1 MNVNDI
7 NLSKYNLDIIKS
19 ISINPNDL
27 SINVPETDDIQYSHS
42 LQSSKVNKKNKN
54 NNKILQINSEPNKL
68 NSSYN
73 SKDSNDDDEIEE
85 EEKYSTEQNLSESH
99 YTSYINNNNFN
110 ISKKY
115 KNIELN
121 DDKDKLILIKKQN
134 DKINELF
141 NLLESRDKEIHTLQ
155 NENNSLY
162 KYKNDY
168 KISEQ
173 NNINKSNLIDEYEK
187 ALQIEKQELNNKK
200 NELLQYK
207 NISQDL
213 QNNLNSLNKEYEEIQ
228 MVNKQ
233 LNKKINYL
241 KKENGELQN
250 KIKLYEEKYSSIK
263 SRYKNLEMQI
273 NKLNDIKI
281 KLSDKNYENE
291 QIIMKLQ
298 KEKSFLNNEIQI
310 FKENNLSN
318 EKKLVYL
325 QDTNN
330 KIMNEIKDI
339 NKKDINLK
347 SNIAEFFEFF
357 SKQIMNLL
365 NKNELYFQN
374 SIFNN
379 GESNSDNL
387 FNKYDF
393 NSTSNF
399 GFDLKSE
406 YSHFLKEI
414 PILSNIEM
422 LYSEIKKYT
431 DSVIHNY
438 EKLKNTYNNQINAIN
453 NTLNSN
459 ILELNSKL
467 NLEKEHNNLLMN
479 KNELY
484 EINKNISD
492 LNGNNNEISIKFK
505 LLKDFI
511 NVFYNNILSNY
522 NEIST
527 KFKPEGK
534 LLLSLK
540 EPKIYEESNST
551 NDFNNENNIKEII
564 IEIEK
569 IFNNLY
575 EYINYLGEELNKLKM
590 IEINNTQ
597 LKKEKIE
604 LVKNINQ
611 LNNEINL
618 AKIDNKTQEN
628 NLKIKYDLILKEKIK
643 DLECKNNEG
652 IKILNEQMK
661 KKDEEIT
668 NVNKNYNLLYNQYKL
683 IMKNNT
689 ISEINN

>member
-19 ISINPNDL
+19 ISINPSDL
-27 SINVPETDDIQYSHS
+27 SINVPETEDIQYSHS
-42 LQSSKVNKKNKN
+42 LQSSKKNKN

-73 SKDSNDDDEIEE
+73 SKDSNDDDGIEE
-85 EEKYSTEQNLSESH
+85 EEKYSTEQNLSESN
-99 YTSYINNNNFN
+99 YTSYINNNNLN

-173 NNINKSNLIDEYEK
+173 NNINKSNLIDEYEQ

-241 KKENGELQN
+241 KKENSELLN

-399 GFDLKSE
+399 GFDLKTE

-431 DSVIHNY
+431 DSVINNY
-438 EKLKNTYNNQINAIN
+438 EKLKNTYNNKINAIN

-689 ISEINN
+689 ISENNN

>member
-42 LQSSKVNKKNKN
+42 LQSSKVNIKNKT
-54 NNKILQINSEPNKL
+54 NNKILQINSEPSKL

-73 SKDSNDDDEIEE
+73 SKESNDDGIEE
-85 EEKYSTEQNLSESH
+85 EEKYSTEQNLSESN
-99 YTSYINNNNFN
+99 YSSCINNNNFN

-173 NNINKSNLIDEYEK
+173 NNISKSNLINEYEQ
-187 ALQIEKQELNNKK
+187 ALQIEKQELNNKN

-207 NISQDL
+207 NISKDL

-228 MVNKQ
+228 KVNKQ
-233 LNKKINYL
+233 LNKKISYL

-263 SRYKNLEMQI
+263 NRYKNLEMQI
-273 NKLNDIKI
+273 NKLNDFKM
-281 KLSDKNYENE
+281 KLTDKNYENE

-310 FKENNLSN
+310 FKESNLSN
-318 EKKLVYL
+318 EKKLIYL

-330 KIMNEIKDI
+330 KIMNEIKEI

-374 SIFNN
+374 SFFNN

-387 FNKYDF
+387 FNKIDY
-393 NSTSNF
+393 NSTTNF

-438 EKLKNTYNNQINAIN
+438 EKLKNTYNNKINAIN

-467 NLEKEHNNLLMN
+467 TLEKEHNNLLMN

-522 NEIST
+522 NEISS

-551 NDFNNENNIKEII
+551 NDFNNDNNIKEII

-590 IEINNTQ
+590 TEINNTK

-618 AKIDNKTQEN
+618 AKIDTKTQEN

>member
-42 LQSSKVNKKNKN
+42 LQSSKVNIKNKT
-54 NNKILQINSEPNKL
+54 NNKILQINSEPSKL

-73 SKDSNDDDEIEE
+73 SKESNDDGIEE
-85 EEKYSTEQNLSESH
+85 EEKYSTEQNLSESN
-99 YTSYINNNNFN
+99 YSSCINNNNFN

-173 NNINKSNLIDEYEK
+173 NNISKSNLINEYEQ
-187 ALQIEKQELNNKK
+187 ALQIEKQELNNKN

-228 MVNKQ
+228 KVNKQ
-233 LNKKINYL
+233 LNKKISYL

-263 SRYKNLEMQI
+263 NRYKNLEMQI
-273 NKLNDIKI
+273 NKLNEFKI
-281 KLSDKNYENE
+281 KLTDKNYENE

-310 FKENNLSN
+310 FKESNLSN
-318 EKKLVYL
+318 EKKLIYL

-330 KIMNEIKDI
+330 KIMNEIKEI

-374 SIFNN
+374 SFFNN

-387 FNKYDF
+387 FNKIDY
-393 NSTSNF
+393 NSTTNF

-438 EKLKNTYNNQINAIN
+438 EKLKNTYNNKINAIN

-467 NLEKEHNNLLMN
+467 TLEKEHNNLLMN

-522 NEIST
+522 NEISS

-551 NDFNNENNIKEII
+551 NDFNNDNNIKEII

-590 IEINNTQ
+590 TEINNTK

-618 AKIDNKTQEN
+618 AKIDTKTQEN

>member
-42 LQSSKVNKKNKN
+42 LQSSKVNIKNKT
-54 NNKILQINSEPNKL
+54 NNKILQINSEPSKL

-73 SKDSNDDDEIEE
+73 SKESNDDGIEE
-85 EEKYSTEQNLSESH
+85 EEKYSTEQNLSESN
-99 YTSYINNNNFN
+99 YSSCINNNNFN

-173 NNINKSNLIDEYEK
+173 NNISKSNLINEYEQ
-187 ALQIEKQELNNKK
+187 ALQIEKQELNNKN

-228 MVNKQ
+228 KVNKQ
-233 LNKKINYL
+233 LNKKISYL

-263 SRYKNLEMQI
+263 NRYKNLEMQI
-273 NKLNDIKI
+273 NKLNDFKM
-281 KLSDKNYENE
+281 KLTDKNYENE

-310 FKENNLSN
+310 FKESNLSN
-318 EKKLVYL
+318 EKKLIYL

-330 KIMNEIKDI
+330 KIMNEIKEI

-374 SIFNN
+374 SFFNN

-387 FNKYDF
+387 FNKIDY
-393 NSTSNF
+393 NSTTNF

-431 DSVIHNY
+431 DSVIHNQ
-438 EKLKNTYNNQINAIN
+438 ETSKNTYNNKINAIN

-467 NLEKEHNNLLMN
+467 TLEKEHNNLLMN

-522 NEIST
+522 NEISS

-551 NDFNNENNIKEII
+551 NDFNNDNNIKEII

-590 IEINNTQ
+590 TEINNTK

-618 AKIDNKTQEN
+618 AKIDTKTQEN

-652 IKILNEQMK
+652 IKILNEKKK

>member
-42 LQSSKVNKKNKN
+42 LQSSKVNIKNKT
-54 NNKILQINSEPNKL
+54 NNKILQINSEPSKL

-73 SKDSNDDDEIEE
+73 SKESNDDGIEE
-85 EEKYSTEQNLSESH
+85 EEKYSTEQNLSESN
-99 YTSYINNNNFN
+99 YSSCINNNNFN

-173 NNINKSNLIDEYEK
+173 NNISKSNLINEYEQ
-187 ALQIEKQELNNKK
+187 ALQIEKQELNNKN

-228 MVNKQ
+228 KVNKQ
-233 LNKKINYL
+233 LNKKISYL

-263 SRYKNLEMQI
+263 NRYKNLEVQI
-273 NKLNDIKI
+273 NKLNDFKM
-281 KLSDKNYENE
+281 KLTDKNYENE

-310 FKENNLSN
+310 FKESNLSN
-318 EKKLVYL
+318 EKKLIYL

-330 KIMNEIKDI
+330 KIMNEIKEI

-374 SIFNN
+374 SFFNN

-387 FNKYDF
+387 FNKIDY
-393 NSTSNF
+393 NSTTNF

-438 EKLKNTYNNQINAIN
+438 EKLKNTYNNKINAIN

-467 NLEKEHNNLLMN
+467 TLEKEHNNLLMN

-522 NEIST
+522 NEISS

-551 NDFNNENNIKEII
+551 NDFNNDNNIKEII

-590 IEINNTQ
+590 TEINNTK

-618 AKIDNKTQEN
+618 AKIDTKTQEN

>member
-42 LQSSKVNKKNKN
+42 LQSSKVNIKNKT
-54 NNKILQINSEPNKL
+54 NNKILQINSEPSKL

-73 SKDSNDDDEIEE
+73 SKESNDDGIEE
-85 EEKYSTEQNLSESH
+85 EEKYSTEQNLSESN
-99 YTSYINNNNFN
+99 YSSCINNNNFN

-173 NNINKSNLIDEYEK
+173 NNISKSNLINEYEQ
-187 ALQIEKQELNNKK
+187 ALQIEKQELNNKN

-228 MVNKQ
+228 KVNKQ
-233 LNKKINYL
+233 LNKKISYL

-263 SRYKNLEMQI
+263 NRYKNLEMQI
-273 NKLNDIKI
+273 NKLNDFKM
-281 KLSDKNYENE
+281 KLTDKNYENE

-310 FKENNLSN
+310 FKESNLSN
-318 EKKLVYL
+318 EKKLIYL

-330 KIMNEIKDI
+330 KIMNEIKEI

-374 SIFNN
+374 SFFNN

-387 FNKYDF
+387 FNKIDY
-393 NSTSNF
+393 NSTTNF

-438 EKLKNTYNNQINAIN
+438 EKLKNTYNNKINAIN

-467 NLEKEHNNLLMN
+467 TLEKEHNNLLMN

-522 NEIST
+522 NEISS

-551 NDFNNENNIKEII
+551 NDFNNDNNIKEII

-590 IEINNTQ
+590 TEINNTK

-618 AKIDNKTQEN
+618 AKIDTKTQEN

>member
-42 LQSSKVNKKNKN
+42 LQSSKVNIKNKT
-54 NNKILQINSEPNKL
+54 NNKILQINSEPSKL

-73 SKDSNDDDEIEE
+73 SKDSNDDGIEE
-85 EEKYSTEQNLSESH
+85 EEKYSTEQNLSESN
-99 YTSYINNNNFN
+99 YSSCINNNNFN

-173 NNINKSNLIDEYEK
+173 NNISKSNLINEYEQ
-187 ALQIEKQELNNKK
+187 ALQIEKQELNNKN

-207 NISQDL
+207 NISKDL

-228 MVNKQ
+228 KVNKQ
-233 LNKKINYL
+233 LNKKISYL

-263 SRYKNLEMQI
+263 NRYKNLEMQI
-273 NKLNDIKI
+273 NKLNDFKM
-281 KLSDKNYENE
+281 KLTDKNYENE

-310 FKENNLSN
+310 FKESNLSN
-318 EKKLVYL
+318 EKKLIYL

-330 KIMNEIKDI
+330 KIMNEIKEI

-374 SIFNN
+374 SFFNN

-387 FNKYDF
+387 FNKIDY
-393 NSTSNF
+393 NSTTNF

-438 EKLKNTYNNQINAIN
+438 EKLKNTYNNKINAIN

-467 NLEKEHNNLLMN
+467 TLEKEHNNLLMN

-522 NEIST
+522 NEISS

-551 NDFNNENNIKEII
+551 NDFNNDNNIKEII

-590 IEINNTQ
+590 TEINNTK

-618 AKIDNKTQEN
+618 AKIDTKTQEN

>member
-42 LQSSKVNKKNKN
+42 LQSSKVNIKNKT
-54 NNKILQINSEPNKL
+54 NNKILQINSEPSKL

-73 SKDSNDDDEIEE
+73 SKESNDDGIEE
-85 EEKYSTEQNLSESH
+85 EEKYSTEQNLSESN
-99 YTSYINNNNFN
+99 YSSCINNNNFN

-173 NNINKSNLIDEYEK
+173 NNISKSNLINEYEQ
-187 ALQIEKQELNNKK
+187 ALQIEKQELNNKN

-207 NISQDL
+207 NISKDL

-228 MVNKQ
+228 KVNKQ
-233 LNKKINYL
+233 LNKKISYL

-273 NKLNDIKI
+273 NKLNDFKM
-281 KLSDKNYENE
+281 KLTDKNYENE

-310 FKENNLSN
+310 FKESNLSN
-318 EKKLVYL
+318 EKKLIYL

-330 KIMNEIKDI
+330 KIMNEIKEI

-374 SIFNN
+374 SFFNN

-387 FNKYDF
+387 FNKIDY
-393 NSTSNF
+393 NSTTNF

-438 EKLKNTYNNQINAIN
+438 EKLKNTYNNKINAIN

-467 NLEKEHNNLLMN
+467 TLEKEHNNLLMN

-522 NEIST
+522 NEISS

-551 NDFNNENNIKEII
+551 NDFNNDNNIKEII

-590 IEINNTQ
+590 TEINNTK
-597 LKKEKIE
+597 LKKEKLE

-618 AKIDNKTQEN
+618 AKIDTKTQEN

>member
-42 LQSSKVNKKNKN
+42 LQSSKVNIKNKN
-54 NNKILQINSEPNKL
+54 NNKILQINSEPSKL

-73 SKDSNDDDEIEE
+73 SKESNDDGIEE
-85 EEKYSTEQNLSESH
+85 EEKYSTEQNLSESN
-99 YTSYINNNNFN
+99 YSSCINNNNFN

-173 NNINKSNLIDEYEK
+173 NNISKSNLINEYEQ
-187 ALQIEKQELNNKK
+187 ALQIEKQELNNKN

-228 MVNKQ
+228 KVNKQ
-233 LNKKINYL
+233 LNKKISYL

-263 SRYKNLEMQI
+263 NRYKNLEMQI
-273 NKLNDIKI
+273 NKLNDFKI
-281 KLSDKNYENE
+281 KLTDKNYENE

-310 FKENNLSN
+310 FKESNLSN
-318 EKKLVYL
+318 EKKLIYL

-330 KIMNEIKDI
+330 KIMNEIKEI

-374 SIFNN
+374 SFFNN

-387 FNKYDF
+387 FNKIDY
-393 NSTSNF
+393 NSTTNF

-438 EKLKNTYNNQINAIN
+438 EKLKNTYNNKINAIN

-467 NLEKEHNNLLMN
+467 TLEKEHNNLLMN

-522 NEIST
+522 NEISS

-551 NDFNNENNIKEII
+551 NDFNNDNNIKEII

-590 IEINNTQ
+590 TEINNTK
-597 LKKEKIE
+597 LKKEKLE

-611 LNNEINL
+611 LSNEINL
-618 AKIDNKTQEN
+618 AKIDTKTQEN

>member
-42 LQSSKVNKKNKN
+42 LQSSKVNIKNKT
-54 NNKILQINSEPNKL
+54 NNKILQINSEPSKL

-73 SKDSNDDDEIEE
+73 SKESNDDGIEE
-85 EEKYSTEQNLSESH
+85 EEKYSTEQNLSESN
-99 YTSYINNNNFN
+99 YSSCINNNNFN

-173 NNINKSNLIDEYEK
+173 NNISKSNLINEYEQ
-187 ALQIEKQELNNKK
+187 ALQIEKQELNNKN

-228 MVNKQ
+228 KVNKQ
-233 LNKKINYL
+233 LNKKISYL

-263 SRYKNLEMQI
+263 NRYKNLEMQI
-273 NKLNDIKI
+273 NKLNDFKM
-281 KLSDKNYENE
+281 KLTDKNYENE

-310 FKENNLSN
+310 FKESNLSN
-318 EKKLVYL
+318 EKKLIYL

-330 KIMNEIKDI
+330 KIMNEIKEI

-374 SIFNN
+374 SFFNN

-387 FNKYDF
+387 FNKIDY
-393 NSTSNF
+393 NSTTNF

-438 EKLKNTYNNQINAIN
+438 EKLKNTYNNKINAIN

-467 NLEKEHNNLLMN
+467 TLEKEHNNLLMN

-522 NEIST
+522 NEISS

-551 NDFNNENNIKEII
+551 NDFNNDNNIKEII

-590 IEINNTQ
+590 TEINNIK

-618 AKIDNKTQEN
+618 AKIDTKTQEN

>member
-42 LQSSKVNKKNKN
+42 LQSSKVNIKNKT
-54 NNKILQINSEPNKL
+54 NNKILQINSEPSKL

-73 SKDSNDDDEIEE
+73 SKESNDDGIEE
-85 EEKYSTEQNLSESH
+85 EEKYSTEQNLSESN
-99 YTSYINNNNFN
+99 YSSCINNNNFN

-173 NNINKSNLIDEYEK
+173 NNISKSNLINEYEQ
-187 ALQIEKQELNNKK
+187 ALQIEKQELNNKN

-228 MVNKQ
+228 KVNKQ
-233 LNKKINYL
+233 LNKKISYL

-263 SRYKNLEMQI
+263 NRYKNLEMQI
-273 NKLNDIKI
+273 NKLNDFKM
-281 KLSDKNYENE
+281 KLTDKNYENE

-310 FKENNLSN
+310 FKESNLSN
-318 EKKLVYL
+318 EKKLIYL

-330 KIMNEIKDI
+330 KIMNEIKEI

-387 FNKYDF
+387 FNKFDY

-438 EKLKNTYNNQINAIN
+438 EKLKNTYNNKINAIN

-467 NLEKEHNNLLMN
+467 TLEKEHNNLLMN

-522 NEIST
+522 NEISS
-527 KFKPEGK
+527 KFKPEGR

-551 NDFNNENNIKEII
+551 NDFNNDNNIKEII

-575 EYINYLGEELNKLKM
+575 EYINYLGEELNKLKLT
-590 IEINNTQ
+590 EINNTQ

-618 AKIDNKTQEN
+618 AKIDTKTQEN
-628 NLKIKYDLILKEKIK
+628 NLKIKYDLILKEKLK

>member
-19 ISINPNDL
+19 ISINPSDL
-27 SINVPETDDIQYSHS
+27 SINVPETEDIQYSHS
-42 LQSSKVNKKNKN
+42 LQSSKKNKN

-73 SKDSNDDDEIEE
+73 SKDSNDDDGIEE
-85 EEKYSTEQNLSESH
+85 EEKYSTEQNLSESN
-99 YTSYINNNNFN
+99 YTSYINNNNLN

-173 NNINKSNLIDEYEK
+173 NNINKSNLIDEYEQ

-241 KKENGELQN
+241 KKENSELLN

-399 GFDLKSE
+399 GFDLKTE

-431 DSVIHNY
+431 DSVINNY
-438 EKLKNTYNNQINAIN
+438 EKLKNTYNNKINAIN

-618 AKIDNKTQEN
+618 AKIDNKNQEN

>member
-19 ISINPNDL
+19 ISINPSDL
-27 SINVPETDDIQYSHS
+27 SINVPETEDIQYSHS
-42 LQSSKVNKKNKN
+42 LQSSKKNKN

-73 SKDSNDDDEIEE
+73 SKDSNDDDGIEE
-85 EEKYSTEQNLSESH
+85 EEKYSTEQNLSESN
-99 YTSYINNNNFN
+99 YTSYINNNNLN

-121 DDKDKLILIKKQN
+121 DDKDNLILIKKQN

-173 NNINKSNLIDEYEK
+173 NNINKSNLIDEYEQ

-241 KKENGELQN
+241 KKENSELLN

-399 GFDLKSE
+399 GFDLKTE

-431 DSVIHNY
+431 DSVINNY
-438 EKLKNTYNNQINAIN
+438 EKLKNTYNNKINAIN

>member
-42 LQSSKVNKKNKN
+42 LQSSKVNIKNKD
-54 NNKILQINSEPNKL
+54 NNKILQINSEPSKL

-73 SKDSNDDDEIEE
+73 SKESNDDGIEE
-85 EEKYSTEQNLSESH
+85 EEKYSTEQNLSESN
-99 YTSYINNNNFN
+99 YSSCINNNNFN

-173 NNINKSNLIDEYEK
+173 NNISKSNLINEYEQ
-187 ALQIEKQELNNKK
+187 ALQIEKQELNNKN

-228 MVNKQ
+228 KVNKQ
-233 LNKKINYL
+233 LNKKISYL

-263 SRYKNLEMQI
+263 NRYKNLEMQI
-273 NKLNDIKI
+273 NKLNDFKM
-281 KLSDKNYENE
+281 KLTDKNYENE

-310 FKENNLSN
+310 FKESNLSN
-318 EKKLVYL
+318 EKKLIYL

-330 KIMNEIKDI
+330 KIMNEIKEI

-374 SIFNN
+374 SFFNN

-387 FNKYDF
+387 FNKIDY
-393 NSTSNF
+393 NSTTNF

-438 EKLKNTYNNQINAIN
+438 EKLKNTYNNKINAIN

-467 NLEKEHNNLLMN
+467 TLEKEHNNLLMN

-522 NEIST
+522 NEISS

-551 NDFNNENNIKEII
+551 NDFNNDNNIKEII

-590 IEINNTQ
+590 TEINNIQ

-618 AKIDNKTQEN
+618 AKIDTKTQEN
-628 NLKIKYDLILKEKIK
+628 NLKIKYDLILKEKLK
-643 DLECKNNEG
+643 DIECKNNEG

>member
-19 ISINPNDL
+19 ISINPSDL
-27 SINVPETDDIQYSHS
+27 SINVPETEDIQYSHS
-42 LQSSKVNKKNKN
+42 LQSSKKNKN

-73 SKDSNDDDEIEE
+73 SKDSNDDDGIEE
-85 EEKYSTEQNLSESH
+85 EEKYSTEQNLSESN
-99 YTSYINNNNFN
+99 YTSYINNNNLN

-115 KNIELN
+115 TNIELN

-173 NNINKSNLIDEYEK
+173 NNINKSNLIDEYEQ

-241 KKENGELQN
+241 KKENSELLN

-399 GFDLKSE
+399 GFDLKTE

-431 DSVIHNY
+431 DSVINNY
-438 EKLKNTYNNQINAIN
+438 EKLKNTYNNKINAIN

>member
-42 LQSSKVNKKNKN
+42 LQSSKVNIKNKT
-54 NNKILQINSEPNKL
+54 NNKILQINSEPSKL

-73 SKDSNDDDEIEE
+73 SKESNDDGIEE
-85 EEKYSTEQNLSESH
+85 EEKYSTEQNLSESN
-99 YTSYINNNNFN
+99 YSSCINNNNFN

-173 NNINKSNLIDEYEK
+173 NNISKSNLINEYEQ
-187 ALQIEKQELNNKK
+187 ALQIEKQELNNKN

-228 MVNKQ
+228 KVNKQ
-233 LNKKINYL
+233 LNKKISYL

-263 SRYKNLEMQI
+263 NRYKNLEMQI
-273 NKLNDIKI
+273 NKLNDFKM
-281 KLSDKNYENE
+281 KLTDKNYENE

-310 FKENNLSN
+310 FKESNLSN
-318 EKKLVYL
+318 EKKLIYL

-330 KIMNEIKDI
+330 KIMNEIKEI

-374 SIFNN
+374 SFFNN

-387 FNKYDF
+387 FNKIDY
-393 NSTSNF
+393 NSTTNF

-438 EKLKNTYNNQINAIN
+438 EKLKNTYNNKINAIN

-467 NLEKEHNNLLMN
+467 TLEKEHNNLLMN

-522 NEIST
+522 NEISS

-551 NDFNNENNIKEII
+551 NDFNNDNNIKEII

-590 IEINNTQ
+590 TEINNTK

-611 LNNEINL
+611 LSNEINL
-618 AKIDNKTQEN
+618 AKIDTKTQEN

>member
-19 ISINPNDL
+19 ISINPSDL
-27 SINVPETDDIQYSHS
+27 SINVPETEDIQYSHS
-42 LQSSKVNKKNKN
+42 LQSSKKNKN

-73 SKDSNDDDEIEE
+73 SKDSNDDDGIEE
-85 EEKYSTEQNLSESH
+85 EEKYSTEQNLSESN
-99 YTSYINNNNFN
+99 YTSYINNNNLN

-141 NLLESRDKEIHTLQ
+141 NLLESRDKEIHTLH

-173 NNINKSNLIDEYEK
+173 NNINKSNLIDEYEQ

-241 KKENGELQN
+241 KKENSELLN

-399 GFDLKSE
+399 GFDLKTE

-431 DSVIHNY
+431 DSVINNY
-438 EKLKNTYNNQINAIN
+438 EKLKNTYNNKINAIN

>member
-19 ISINPNDL
+19 ISINPHDL

-42 LQSSKVNKKNKN
+42 LQSSKVNIKNKT
-54 NNKILQINSEPNKL
+54 NNKILQINSEPSKL

-73 SKDSNDDDEIEE
+73 SKESNDDGIEE
-85 EEKYSTEQNLSESH
+85 EEKYSTEQNLSESN
-99 YTSYINNNNFN
+99 YSSCINNNNFN

-173 NNINKSNLIDEYEK
+173 NNISKSNLINEYEQ
-187 ALQIEKQELNNKK
+187 ALQIEKQELNNKN

-228 MVNKQ
+228 KVNKQ
-233 LNKKINYL
+233 LNKKISYL

-263 SRYKNLEMQI
+263 NRYKNLEMQI
-273 NKLNDIKI
+273 NKLNDFKM
-281 KLSDKNYENE
+281 KLTDKNYENE

-310 FKENNLSN
+310 FKESNLSN
-318 EKKLVYL
+318 EKKLIYL

-330 KIMNEIKDI
+330 KIMNEIKEI

-374 SIFNN
+374 SFFNN

-387 FNKYDF
+387 FNKIDY
-393 NSTSNF
+393 NSTTNF

-438 EKLKNTYNNQINAIN
+438 EKLKNTYNNKINAIN

-467 NLEKEHNNLLMN
+467 TLEKEHNNLLMN

-522 NEIST
+522 NEISS

-551 NDFNNENNIKEII
+551 NDFNNDNNIKEII

-590 IEINNTQ
+590 TEINNTK

-618 AKIDNKTQEN
+618 AKIDTKTQEN

>member
-7 NLSKYNLDIIKS
+7 NLSKYNLDIIKN

-27 SINVPETDDIQYSHS
+27 TINTPETDDIQYSHS
-42 LQSSKVNKKNKN
+42 LQSSKVNIKNKD
-54 NNKILQINSEPNKL
+54 NNKILQINSEPSKL

-73 SKDSNDDDEIEE
+73 SKESNDDGIEE
-85 EEKYSTEQNLSESH
+85 EEKYSTEQNLSESN
-99 YTSYINNNNFN
+99 YSSCINNNNFN

-173 NNINKSNLIDEYEK
+173 NNISKSNLINEYEQ
-187 ALQIEKQELNNKK
+187 ALQIEKQELNNKN

-228 MVNKQ
+228 KVNKQ
-233 LNKKINYL
+233 LNKKISYL

-263 SRYKNLEMQI
+263 NRYKNLEMQI
-273 NKLNDIKI
+273 NKLNDFKM
-281 KLSDKNYENE
+281 KLTDKNYENE

-318 EKKLVYL
+318 EKKLLYL

-330 KIMNEIKDI
+330 KIMNEIKEI

-387 FNKYDF
+387 FNKFDY

-438 EKLKNTYNNQINAIN
+438 EKLKNTYNNKINAIN

-467 NLEKEHNNLLMN
+467 TLEKEHNNLLMN

-522 NEIST
+522 NEISS
-527 KFKPEGK
+527 KFKPEGR

-590 IEINNTQ
+590 TEINNTQ
-597 LKKEKIE
+597 LKKEKLE
-604 LVKNINQ
+604 LVKNTNQ
-611 LNNEINL
+611 LNNEINK

-628 NLKIKYDLILKEKIK
+628 NLKIKYDLILKEKLK

>member
-1 MNVNDI
+1 MNANDI

-42 LQSSKVNKKNKN
+42 LQSSKVNIKNKT
-54 NNKILQINSEPNKL
+54 NNKILQINSEPSKL

-73 SKDSNDDDEIEE
+73 SKESNDDGIEE
-85 EEKYSTEQNLSESH
+85 EEKYSTEQNLSESN
-99 YTSYINNNNFN
+99 YSSCINNNNFN

-173 NNINKSNLIDEYEK
+173 NNISKSNLINEYEQ
-187 ALQIEKQELNNKK
+187 ALQIEKQELNNKN

-228 MVNKQ
+228 KVNKQ
-233 LNKKINYL
+233 LNKKISYL

-263 SRYKNLEMQI
+263 NRYKNLEMQI
-273 NKLNDIKI
+273 NKLNDFKM
-281 KLSDKNYENE
+281 KLTDKNYENE

-310 FKENNLSN
+310 FKESNLSN
-318 EKKLVYL
+318 EKKLIYL

-330 KIMNEIKDI
+330 KIMNEIKEI

-374 SIFNN
+374 SFFNN

-387 FNKYDF
+387 FNKIDY
-393 NSTSNF
+393 NSTTNF

-438 EKLKNTYNNQINAIN
+438 EKLKNTYNNKINAIN

-467 NLEKEHNNLLMN
+467 TLEKEHNNLLMN

-522 NEIST
+522 NEISS

-551 NDFNNENNIKEII
+551 NDFNNDNNIKEII

-590 IEINNTQ
+590 TEINNTK
-597 LKKEKIE
+597 LKKEKLE

-611 LNNEINL
+611 LSNEINL
-618 AKIDNKTQEN
+618 AKIDTKTQEN

>member
-19 ISINPNDL
+19 ISINPHDL

-42 LQSSKVNKKNKN
+42 LQSSKVNKKNKD
-54 NNKILQINSEPNKL
+54 NNKILQINSEPSKL

-73 SKDSNDDDEIEE
+73 SKESNDDGIEE
-85 EEKYSTEQNLSESH
+85 EEKYSTEQNLSESN
-99 YTSYINNNNFN
+99 YSSCINNNNFN

-173 NNINKSNLIDEYEK
+173 NNISKSNLINEYEQ
-187 ALQIEKQELNNKK
+187 ALQIEKQELNNKN

-228 MVNKQ
+228 KVNKQ
-233 LNKKINYL
+233 LNKKISYL

-263 SRYKNLEMQI
+263 NRYKNLEMQI
-273 NKLNDIKI
+273 NKLNDFKI
-281 KLSDKNYENE
+281 KLTDKNYENE

-310 FKENNLSN
+310 FKESNLSN
-318 EKKLVYL
+318 EKKLIYL

-330 KIMNEIKDI
+330 KIMNEIKEI

-374 SIFNN
+374 SFFNN

-387 FNKYDF
+387 FNKIDY
-393 NSTSNF
+393 NSTTNF

-438 EKLKNTYNNQINAIN
+438 EKLKNTYNNKINAIN

-467 NLEKEHNNLLMN
+467 TLEKEHNNLLMN

-522 NEIST
+522 NEISS

-551 NDFNNENNIKEII
+551 NDFNNDNNIKEII

-590 IEINNTQ
+590 TEINNTK
-597 LKKEKIE
+597 LKKEKLE

-611 LNNEINL
+611 LSNEINL
-618 AKIDNKTQEN
+618 AKIDTKTQEN

>member
-19 ISINPNDL
+19 ISINPSDL
-27 SINVPETDDIQYSHS
+27 SINVPETEDIQYSHS
-42 LQSSKVNKKNKN
+42 LQSSKKNKN
-54 NNKILQINSEPNKL
+54 NNKIIQINSEPNKL

-73 SKDSNDDDEIEE
+73 SKDSNDDDGIEE
-85 EEKYSTEQNLSESH
+85 EEKYSTEQNLSESN
-99 YTSYINNNNFN
+99 YTSYINNNNLN

-173 NNINKSNLIDEYEK
+173 NNINKSNLIDEYEQ

-241 KKENGELQN
+241 KKENSELLN

-399 GFDLKSE
+399 GFDLKTE

-431 DSVIHNY
+431 DSVINNY
-438 EKLKNTYNNQINAIN
+438 EKLKNTYNNKINAIN

-689 ISEINN
+689 ISENNN

>member
-42 LQSSKVNKKNKN
+42 LQSSKVNIKNKT
-54 NNKILQINSEPNKL
+54 NNKILQINSEPSKL

-73 SKDSNDDDEIEE
+73 SKESNDDGIEE
-85 EEKYSTEQNLSESH
+85 EEKYSTEQNLSESN
-99 YTSYINNNNFN
+99 YSSCINNNNFN

-173 NNINKSNLIDEYEK
+173 NNISKSNLINEYEQ
-187 ALQIEKQELNNKK
+187 ALQIEKQELNNKN

-228 MVNKQ
+228 KVNKQ
-233 LNKKINYL
+233 LNKKISYL

-263 SRYKNLEMQI
+263 NRYKNLEMQI
-273 NKLNDIKI
+273 NKLNDFKM
-281 KLSDKNYENE
+281 KLTDKNYENE

-310 FKENNLSN
+310 FKESNLSN
-318 EKKLVYL
+318 EKKLIYL

-330 KIMNEIKDI
+330 KIMNEIKEI

-374 SIFNN
+374 SFFNN

-387 FNKYDF
+387 FNKIDY
-393 NSTSNF
+393 NSTTNF

-438 EKLKNTYNNQINAIN
+438 EKLKNTYNNKINAIN

-467 NLEKEHNNLLMN
+467 TLEKEHNNLLMN

-522 NEIST
+522 NEISS

-551 NDFNNENNIKEII
+551 NDFNNDNNIKEII

-590 IEINNTQ
+590 TEINNTK

-618 AKIDNKTQEN
+618 AKIDTKTQEN

-652 IKILNEQMK
+652 IKILNEKKK

>member
-27 SINVPETDDIQYSHS
+27 TINAQEPEDIQISHS
-42 LQSSKVNKKNKN
+42 LQSSKTNKKNKN
-54 NNKILQINSEPNKL
+54 NNKILQINSEPTKL

-73 SKDSNDDDEIEE
+73 SKDSNEEGIEE
-85 EEKYSTEQNLSESH
+85 EEKYSTDQNISESN
-99 YTSYINNNNFN
+99 YSSYVNNNIFN
-110 ISKKY
+110 ASKKY

-141 NLLESRDKEIHTLQ
+141 NLLESRDKEIHSLQ
-155 NENNSLY
+155 SENNSLY

-173 NNINKSNLIDEYEK
+173 NNISKSNLIEEYEQ

-213 QNNLNSLNKEYEEIQ
+213 QNNLNSLNKEYDDIQ

-233 LNKKINYL
+233 LNKKVNYL

-250 KIKLYEEKYSSIK
+250 KMKLYEEKYSVIK
-263 SRYKNLEMQI
+263 SRYKNCEIQI
-273 NKLNDIKI
+273 NKLNDINM
-281 KLSDKNYENE
+281 KLNEKNYENE
-291 QIIMKLQ
+291 QIILKLQ

-310 FKENNLSN
+310 FKESNLSN
-318 EKKLVYL
+318 EKKLLYL
-325 QDTNN
+325 QETNN
-330 KIMNEIKDI
+330 KIMSEIKEV

-347 SNIAEFFEFF
+347 ANIAEFFEFF

-365 NKNELYFQN
+365 KKNELYFQN
-374 SIFNN
+374 SILNN
-379 GESNSDNL
+379 GESNNDNL
-387 FNKYDF
+387 FNKFDY
-393 NSTSNF
+393 NSNSNF
-399 GFDLKSE
+399 RFDLKSE

-422 LYSEIKKYT
+422 LFSEIKKYT

-438 EKLKNTYNNQINAIN
+438 EKLKNIYNNKINAIN

-467 NLEKEHNNLLMN
+467 SLEKEHNNLLMN

-484 EINKNISD
+484 EINRNISD
-492 LNGNNNEISIKFK
+492 LNGNNQISIKFK
-505 LLKDFI
+505 LLKDFV
-511 NVFYNNILSNY
+511 NVFYNNILTNY
-522 NEIST
+522 NEISS

-540 EPKIYEESNST
+540 EPKIYEESNSS
-551 NDFNNENNIKEII
+551 NDFNNENSIKEII

-575 EYINYLGEELNKLKM
+575 EYINYLSEELNKLKT

-611 LNNEINL
+611 LNNEINI
-618 AKIDNKTQEN
+618 AKIDNKNQEN
-628 NLKIKYDLILKEKIK
+628 NLKVKYDLILKEKIK

-652 IKILNEQMK
+652 MKILSEQIQ

>member
-19 ISINPNDL
+19 ISINPSDL
-27 SINVPETDDIQYSHS
+27 SINVPETEDIQYSHS
-42 LQSSKVNKKNKN
+42 LQSSKKNKN

-73 SKDSNDDDEIEE
+73 SKDSNDDDGIEE
-85 EEKYSTEQNLSESH
+85 EEKYSTEQNLSESN
-99 YTSYINNNNFN
+99 YTSYINNNNLN

-173 NNINKSNLIDEYEK
+173 NNINKNNLIDEYEQ

-241 KKENGELQN
+241 KKENSELLN

-399 GFDLKSE
+399 GFDLKTE

-431 DSVIHNY
+431 DSVINNY
-438 EKLKNTYNNQINAIN
+438 EKLKNTYNNKINAIN

-689 ISEINN
+689 ISENNN

>member
-42 LQSSKVNKKNKN
+42 LQSSKVNIKNKT
-54 NNKILQINSEPNKL
+54 NNKILQINSEPSKL

-73 SKDSNDDDEIEE
+73 SKESNDDGIE
-85 EEKYSTEQNLSESH
+85 EEKYSTEQNLSESN
-99 YTSYINNNNFN
+99 YSSCINNNNFN

-173 NNINKSNLIDEYEK
+173 NNISKSNLINEYEQ
-187 ALQIEKQELNNKK
+187 ALQIEKQELNNKN

-228 MVNKQ
+228 KVNKQ
-233 LNKKINYL
+233 LNKKISYL

-263 SRYKNLEMQI
+263 NRYKNLEMQI
-273 NKLNDIKI
+273 NKLNDFKM
-281 KLSDKNYENE
+281 KLTDKNYENE

-310 FKENNLSN
+310 FKESNLSN
-318 EKKLVYL
+318 EKKLIYL

-330 KIMNEIKDI
+330 KIMNEIKEI

-374 SIFNN
+374 SFFNN

-387 FNKYDF
+387 FNKIDY
-393 NSTSNF
+393 NSTTNF

-438 EKLKNTYNNQINAIN
+438 EKLKNTYNNKINAIN

-467 NLEKEHNNLLMN
+467 TLEKEHNNLLMN

-522 NEIST
+522 NEISS

-551 NDFNNENNIKEII
+551 NDFNNDNNIKEII

-590 IEINNTQ
+590 TEINNTK

-618 AKIDNKTQEN
+618 AKIDTKTQEN
-628 NLKIKYDLILKEKIK
+628 NLKIKYDLILKEKLK

>member
-19 ISINPNDL
+19 ISINPSDL
-27 SINVPETDDIQYSHS
+27 SINVPETEDIQYSHS
-42 LQSSKVNKKNKN
+42 LQSSKKNKN

-73 SKDSNDDDEIEE
+73 SKDSNDDDGIEE
-85 EEKYSTEQNLSESH
+85 EEKYSTEQNLSESN
-99 YTSYINNNNFN
+99 YTSYINNNNLN

-173 NNINKSNLIDEYEK
+173 NNINKSNLIDEYEQ

-241 KKENGELQN
+241 KKENSELLN

-399 GFDLKSE
+399 GFDLKTE

-431 DSVIHNY
+431 DSVINNY
-438 EKLKNTYNNQINAIN
+438 EKLKNTYNNKINAIN

>member
-19 ISINPNDL
+19 ISINPSDL
-27 SINVPETDDIQYSHS
+27 SINVPETEDIQYSHS
-42 LQSSKVNKKNKN
+42 LQSSKKNKN

-73 SKDSNDDDEIEE
+73 SKDSNDDDGIEE
-85 EEKYSTEQNLSESH
+85 EEKYSTEQNLSESN
-99 YTSYINNNNFN
+99 YTSYINNNNLN

-115 KNIELN
+115 TNIELN

-173 NNINKSNLIDEYEK
+173 NNINKSNLIDEYEQ

-241 KKENGELQN
+241 KKENSELLN

-399 GFDLKSE
+399 GFDLKTE

-431 DSVIHNY
+431 DSVINNY
-438 EKLKNTYNNQINAIN
+438 EKLKNTYNNKINAIN

-618 AKIDNKTQEN
+618 AKIDNKTQAN

>member
-19 ISINPNDL
+19 ISINPSDL
-27 SINVPETDDIQYSHS
+27 SINVPETEDIQYSHS
-42 LQSSKVNKKNKN
+42 LQSSKKNKN

-73 SKDSNDDDEIEE
+73 SKDSNDDDGIEE
-85 EEKYSTEQNLSESH
+85 KEKYSTEQNLSESN
-99 YTSYINNNNFN
+99 YTSYINNNNLN

-173 NNINKSNLIDEYEK
+173 NNINKSNLIDEYEQ

-241 KKENGELQN
+241 KKENSELLN

-273 NKLNDIKI
+273 NKINDIKI

-399 GFDLKSE
+399 GFDLKTE

-431 DSVIHNY
+431 DSVINNY
-438 EKLKNTYNNQINAIN
+438 EKLKNTYNNKINAIN

>member
-19 ISINPNDL
+19 ISINPHDL

-42 LQSSKVNKKNKN
+42 LQSSKVNIKNKT
-54 NNKILQINSEPNKL
+54 NNKILQINSEPSKL

-73 SKDSNDDDEIEE
+73 SKESNDDGIEE
-85 EEKYSTEQNLSESH
+85 EEKYSTEQNLSESN
-99 YTSYINNNNFN
+99 YSSCINNNNFN

-173 NNINKSNLIDEYEK
+173 NNISKSNLINEYEQ
-187 ALQIEKQELNNKK
+187 ALQIEKQELNNKN

-228 MVNKQ
+228 KVNKQ
-233 LNKKINYL
+233 LNKKISYL

-263 SRYKNLEMQI
+263 NRYKNLEMQI
-273 NKLNDIKI
+273 NKLNDFKM
-281 KLSDKNYENE
+281 KLTDKNYENE

-310 FKENNLSN
+310 FKESNLSN
-318 EKKLVYL
+318 EKKLIYL

-330 KIMNEIKDI
+330 KIMNEIKEI

-374 SIFNN
+374 SFFNN

-387 FNKYDF
+387 FNKIDY
-393 NSTSNF
+393 NSTTNF

-438 EKLKNTYNNQINAIN
+438 EKLKNTYNNKINAIN

-467 NLEKEHNNLLMN
+467 TLEKEHNNLLMN

-522 NEIST
+522 NEISS

-551 NDFNNENNIKEII
+551 NDFNNDNNIKEII

-590 IEINNTQ
+590 TEINNTK

-618 AKIDNKTQEN
+618 AKIDTKTQEN
-628 NLKIKYDLILKEKIK
+628 NLKIKYDLILKEQIK

>member
-42 LQSSKVNKKNKN
+42 LQSSKVNIKNKT
-54 NNKILQINSEPNKL
+54 NNKILQINSEPSKL

-73 SKDSNDDDEIEE
+73 SKESNDDGIEE
-85 EEKYSTEQNLSESH
+85 EEKYSTEQNLSESN
-99 YTSYINNNNFN
+99 YSSCINNNNFN

-173 NNINKSNLIDEYEK
+173 NNISKSNLINEYEQ
-187 ALQIEKQELNNKK
+187 ALQIEKQELNNKN

-228 MVNKQ
+228 KVNKQ
-233 LNKKINYL
+233 LNKKISYL

-263 SRYKNLEMQI
+263 NRYKNLEMQI
-273 NKLNDIKI
+273 NKLNDFKM
-281 KLSDKNYENE
+281 KLTDKNYENE

-310 FKENNLSN
+310 FKESNLSN
-318 EKKLVYL
+318 EKKLIYL

-330 KIMNEIKDI
+330 KIMNEIKEI

-374 SIFNN
+374 SFFNN

-387 FNKYDF
+387 FNKIDY
-393 NSTSNF
+393 NSTTNF

-438 EKLKNTYNNQINAIN
+438 EKLKNTYNNKINAIN

-467 NLEKEHNNLLMN
+467 TLEKEHNNLLMN

-522 NEIST
+522 NEISS

-551 NDFNNENNIKEII
+551 NDFNNDNNIKEII

-590 IEINNTQ
+590 TEINNTK
-597 LKKEKIE
+597 LKKEKLE

-611 LNNEINL
+611 LSNEINL
-618 AKIDNKTQEN
+618 AKIDTKTQEN

>member
-42 LQSSKVNKKNKN
+42 LQSSKVNIKNKT
-54 NNKILQINSEPNKL
+54 NNKILQINSEPSKL

-73 SKDSNDDDEIEE
+73 SKDSNDDGIEE
-85 EEKYSTEQNLSESH
+85 EEKYSTEQNLSESN
-99 YTSYINNNNFN
+99 YSSCINNNNFN

-173 NNINKSNLIDEYEK
+173 NNISKSNLINEYEQ
-187 ALQIEKQELNNKK
+187 ALQIEKQELNNKN

-228 MVNKQ
+228 KVNKQ
-233 LNKKINYL
+233 LNKKISYL

-263 SRYKNLEMQI
+263 NRYKNLEMQI
-273 NKLNDIKI
+273 NKLNDFKM
-281 KLSDKNYENE
+281 KLTDKNYENE

-310 FKENNLSN
+310 FKESNLSN
-318 EKKLVYL
+318 EKKLIYL

-330 KIMNEIKDI
+330 KIMNEIKEI

-374 SIFNN
+374 SFFNN

-387 FNKYDF
+387 FNKIDY
-393 NSTSNF
+393 NSTTNF

-438 EKLKNTYNNQINAIN
+438 EKLKNTYNNKINAIN

-467 NLEKEHNNLLMN
+467 TLEKEHNNLLMN

-522 NEIST
+522 NEISS

-551 NDFNNENNIKEII
+551 NDFNNDNNIKEII

-590 IEINNTQ
+590 TEINNTK

-618 AKIDNKTQEN
+618 AKIDTKTQEN

>member
-42 LQSSKVNKKNKN
+42 LQSSKVNKKNKD
-54 NNKILQINSEPNKL
+54 NNKILQINSEPSKL

-73 SKDSNDDDEIEE
+73 SKESNDDGIEE
-85 EEKYSTEQNLSESH
+85 EEKYSTEQNLSESN
-99 YTSYINNNNFN
+99 YSSCINNNNFN

-173 NNINKSNLIDEYEK
+173 NNINKSNLINEYEQ
-187 ALQIEKQELNNKK
+187 ALQIEKQELNNKI

-207 NISQDL
+207 NISKDL

-228 MVNKQ
+228 KVNKQ
-233 LNKKINYL
+233 LNKKISYL

-263 SRYKNLEMQI
+263 NRYKNLEMQI
-273 NKLNDIKI
+273 NKLNEFKI
-281 KLSDKNYENE
+281 KLTDKNYENE

-310 FKENNLSN
+310 FKESNLSN
-318 EKKLVYL
+318 EKKLIYL

-330 KIMNEIKDI
+330 KIMNEIKEI

-374 SIFNN
+374 SFFNN

-387 FNKYDF
+387 FNKIDY
-393 NSTSNF
+393 NSTTNF

-438 EKLKNTYNNQINAIN
+438 EKLKNTYNNKINAIN

-467 NLEKEHNNLLMN
+467 TLEKEHNNLLMN

-522 NEIST
+522 NEISS

-551 NDFNNENNIKEII
+551 NDFNNDNNIKEII

-590 IEINNTQ
+590 TEINNTK
-597 LKKEKIE
+597 LKKEKLE

-611 LNNEINL
+611 LSNEINL
-618 AKIDNKTQEN
+618 AKIDTKTQEN